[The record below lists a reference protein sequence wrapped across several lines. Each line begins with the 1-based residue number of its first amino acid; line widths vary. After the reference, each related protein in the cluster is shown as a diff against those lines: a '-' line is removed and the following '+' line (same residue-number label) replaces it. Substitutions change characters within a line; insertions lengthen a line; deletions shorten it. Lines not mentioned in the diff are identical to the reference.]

1 MKSTK
6 KMVYI
11 SLLVS
16 QALVLYIIE
25 SMLPVPFIA
34 PGAKLGLPNLITVIG
49 LYTLSYGDT
58 FLIIIL
64 RVILSTLF
72 AGTITSFLYSISGA
86 VLSFIIMFAV
96 KKIGS
101 NKVSIIGVSA
111 AGAVFHNVGQILVA
125 ALVIQNINIALYLP
139 ILNITGIVTGI
150 FIGITAN
157 YAVTYVKRIPYLN
170 NIK

>member
-6 KMVYI
+6 KMVFI

-16 QALVLYIIE
+16 QALVLYIVE

-34 PGAKLGLPNLITVIG
+34 PGAKLGLSNLITVIG
-49 LYTLSYGDT
+49 LYTLSCSET

-64 RVILSTLF
+64 RVILSALF
-72 AGTITSFLYSISGA
+72 GGSLSSFLYSLSGA
-86 VLSFIIMFAV
+86 ILSFIIMCLI

-101 NKVSIIGVSA
+101 YRVSIIGVSA

-125 ALVIQNINIALYLP
+125 ALIIQNINIALYLP
-139 ILNITGIVTGI
+139 ILNITGIVTGV

-157 YAVTYVKRIPYLN
+157 YAITYVKKIPYLN
-170 NIK
+170 NVK

>member
-11 SLLVS
+11 SLLVA

-25 SMLPVPFIA
+25 SMLPVPFVA

-49 LYTLSYGDT
+49 LYTLSYSDT

-72 AGTITSFLYSISGA
+72 AGTLSSFLYSISGA
-86 VLSFIIMFAV
+86 VLSFIIMCIV

-101 NKVSIIGVSA
+101 DRVSIIGVSA

>member
-6 KMVYI
+6 KMVFI

-16 QALVLYIIE
+16 QALVLYIVE

-34 PGAKLGLPNLITVIG
+34 PGAKLGLSNLITVIG
-49 LYTLSYGDT
+49 LYTLSYSET

-64 RVILSTLF
+64 RVILSALF
-72 AGTITSFLYSISGA
+72 GGSLSSFLYSLSGA
-86 VLSFIIMFAV
+86 ILSFIIMCLI

-101 NKVSIIGVSA
+101 YRVSIIGVSA

-125 ALVIQNINIALYLP
+125 ALIIQNINIALYLP
-139 ILNITGIVTGI
+139 ILNITGIVTGV

-157 YAVTYVKRIPYLN
+157 YAITYVKKIPYLN
-170 NIK
+170 NVK